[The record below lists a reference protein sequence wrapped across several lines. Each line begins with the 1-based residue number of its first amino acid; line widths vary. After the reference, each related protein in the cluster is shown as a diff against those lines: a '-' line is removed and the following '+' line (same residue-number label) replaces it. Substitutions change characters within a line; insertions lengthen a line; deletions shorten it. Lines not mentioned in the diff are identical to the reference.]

1 MATISSAIEIQD
13 RFSRALN
20 RFENG
25 LINVTSRFETLQNV
39 MNRDIK
45 TNAISSAAD
54 NMASSLSA
62 VNPIV
67 VSINNNINNINNTLN
82 HTNNTLSNTNNN
94 FNNINHAV
102 NNAAASQENLNQSI
116 RTGQSEANGLLGG
129 IKKIVAT
136 YLTFQAGKGII
147 ELSDGLAQTKARL
160 DLMNDGLNTTQ
171 ELQQMIFE
179 SAQRSRSP
187 YLDTAKSVAKMG
199 ILAKDAFNSNKE
211 IVVFAEQM
219 NKQFKIGGASIQEQ
233 TAGMYQ
239 LTQAMAA
246 GKLQGDEFR
255 SIMENAPLLA
265 QSIAEYMGKTKGE
278 LKEMSSDGVITADI
292 IKRAMFAAA
301 DETNKRF
308 QQIPMTFGD
317 LATNVKNNA
326 IDMFDP
332 VLQKLNDVANN
343 ENFNTLVY
351 NVVNG
356 MATIANVT
364 LTVMETMANM
374 YTFMSENWGIIGP
387 MVGIAVG
394 AYLGFNTVALITNA
408 ILGAQA
414 LAHGI
419 AGAAEMLHTGYTMAE
434 TVAQHGLNAALL
446 ACPLTW
452 IVMAIV
458 AVIAGLVAWSVHTN
472 GLKATWLM
480 FTNVLITA
488 WDSLKLAAVFLAF
501 TVMNAWDSMLEG
513 CKTAAVGIQNALG
526 NMKANGLMII
536 QNFVNGAIDLI
547 NDLINTV
554 NNIPG
559 VSLETIQHVT
569 FGTEAMAENQ
579 AQQSAR
585 NNDLAAYKAQK
596 EANKQA
602 RYNTFNNMFNEAK
615 SNYQDRIK
623 GIEAA
628 KAAHANGQD
637 SNILDMFKDNTD
649 YQSLLDAAQG
659 ASQGAGDTAKNT
671 GAMKDALDIAEED
684 LKYMR
689 DIAEQEVINR
699 FTGID
704 IKVDMTN
711 YNSVNSDMDID
722 GIVDTLSEKLEESL
736 NTSAEGL
743 HY

>member
-1 MATISSAIEIQD
+1 MATIRSAIEVQD
-13 RFSRALN
+13 RFSSVLNNLYAGLDRAVN
-20 RFENG
+20 K
-25 LINVTSRFETLQNV
+25 FETLQNV
-39 MNRDIK
+39 MGRSANM
-45 TNAISSAAD
+45 NAISSTAD
-54 NMASSLSA
+54 NMASSLSQ

-94 FNNINHAV
+94 FNNINYAV
-102 NNAAASQENLNQSI
+102 NNAAASQEKLNQNI

-332 VLQKLNDVANN
+332 VLQKLNELANN
-343 ENFNTLVY
+343 ENFNNLVY

-364 LTVMETMANM
+364 LIVMETIANM
-374 YTFMSENWGIIGP
+374 YAFMSENWGIIGP
-387 MVGIAVG
+387 IVWGVAF
-394 AYLGFNTVALITNA
+394 AYLGFNIIALATNGILAAMTVAKA
-408 ILGAQA
+408 INT
-414 LAHGI
+414 
-419 AGAAEMLHTGYTMAE
+419 AATFAE
-434 TVAQHGLNAALL
+434 TRAQWGLNVALL
-446 ACPLTW
+446 SCPLTW
-452 IVMAIV
+452 IVIAII
-458 AVIAGLVAWSVHTN
+458 AVIGAMVAWSIHTN
-472 GLKATWLM
+472 GLKATWLI
-480 FTNVLITA
+480 FTNVLITT
-488 WDSLKLAAVFLAF
+488 WDSLKLAAVFMAF
-501 TVMNAWDSMLEG
+501 TVMNAWDSMTIG
-513 CKTAAVGIQNALG
+513 IKTAVTGIQNALG

-559 VSLETIQHVT
+559 VSIEAVQRVT
-569 FGTEAMAENQ
+569 FGTEAMAENH
-579 AQQSAR
+579 AEQSAR
-585 NNDLAAYKAQK
+585 NSDLASYVAQK
-596 EANKQA
+596 ESNKQS
-602 RYNTFNNMFNEAK
+602 RQDIFNSMFSEAQA
-615 SNYQDRIK
+615 NYQSRMA
-623 GIEAA
+623 GIESA
-628 KAAHANGQD
+628 KQAHANGQD
-637 SNILDMFKDNTD
+637 SSILDMFKDNTD
-649 YQSLLDAAQG
+649 YQSLLDAAEG

-671 GAMKDALDIAEED
+671 GAMKDALDITEED

-699 FTGID
+699 FTTAE

-711 YNSVNSDMDID
+711 YNSVNSDLDID
-722 GIVDTLSEKLEESL
+722 GIVDALGSKVEEQM
-736 NTSAEGL
+736 NISAEGV
-743 HY
+743 HE